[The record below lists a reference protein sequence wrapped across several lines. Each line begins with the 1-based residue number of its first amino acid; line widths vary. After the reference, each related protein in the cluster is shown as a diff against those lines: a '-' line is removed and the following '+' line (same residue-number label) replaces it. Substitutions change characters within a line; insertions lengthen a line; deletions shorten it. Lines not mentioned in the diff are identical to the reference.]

1 MYIGF
6 NSYNRIDF
14 LFVRSDIFYFV
25 TMTNILYAR
34 AFNSGALMTIKFVQ
48 QSSMEVRDLSEIL
61 IFDRNVLSESR

>member
-1 MYIGF
+1 
-6 NSYNRIDF
+6 
-14 LFVRSDIFYFV
+14 
-25 TMTNILYAR
+25 MTNILYAR